1 MRNFVRDAQQAL
13 GFLISQVSHVEA
25 QVVKVLYP
33 DIQYPQL
40 IPVDTSANEWAK
52 SVTWFSMDK
61 VGRAQW
67 FNHLANDMP
76 LADTQRNRF
85 EQGIEMAGIG
95 FGLACGKAVDDKGVV
110 LGATLTTDF
119 VGISVRDTTISP
131 VVGVAVDVYP
141 R

>member
-1 MRNFVRDAQQAL
+1 MRSQILYTRDAAQQAQA
-13 GFLISQVSHVEA
+13 FLISQVSSIEA

-61 VGRAQW
+61 VGRAQF

-76 LADTQRNRF
+76 LADVQRTKF

-95 FGLACGKAVDDKGVV
+95 YRYDLEDIGQAMMIPGMNRSNDKAEAARRAALEFIDDIA
-110 LGATLTTDF
+110 L
-119 VGISVRDTTISP
+119 
-131 VVGVAVDVYP
+131 
-141 R
+141 